1 MKYKILTVLILS
13 FSVANLSFAEEKK
26 NNYFGDDSPNY
37 KRFKKGE
44 KNTLKQGHKKL
55 NLRNI
60 KKGKSRRVKLRTD
73 NH

>member
-26 NNYFGDDSPNY
+26 NNYFGDDSP
-37 KRFKKGE
+37 KFKKDK
-44 KNTLKQGHKKL
+44 KNTLKQGNKKL
-55 NLRNI
+55 NVRNI